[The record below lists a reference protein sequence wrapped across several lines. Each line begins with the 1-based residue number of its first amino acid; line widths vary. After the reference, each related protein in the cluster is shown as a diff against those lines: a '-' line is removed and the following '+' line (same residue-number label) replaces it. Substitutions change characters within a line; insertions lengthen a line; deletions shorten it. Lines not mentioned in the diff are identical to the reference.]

1 MSVCHQL
8 DHPRALACSRPP
20 MVIKARRPTH
30 APACRA
36 RSSLKASENA
46 QLVDGL
52 TAKKTEYSDSW
63 LARFLQRFFQEQLA
77 REAGPRSEGAV
88 AGGEATVRAVA
99 GGEATV
105 VFDSMIDSAIEVAR
119 LPGAESRDRTLR
131 LLKELFPAWF
141 LIFVRDLFALFP
153 LWFVARHA
161 AVFSV
166 ILTYWLVGKSEI
178 EDVDPE
184 LLDADIREG
193 WGNTPV
199 GWVPGFAL
207 GAKWRPDV
215 GASQG
220 VLVERCRVLETAG
233 CASVCANVCKAPTQ
247 NFFSSVGLP
256 LTMVPDYE
264 TQSCTLIFGAT
275 PPPIQEDQAFT
286 HGCLATCAL
295 ANGGASQQEA
305 EVSRRL
311 EAWRHQSP
319 LSPQPLSPQSSC
331 AL

>member
-1 MSVCHQL
+1 
-8 DHPRALACSRPP
+8 
-20 MVIKARRPTH
+20 
-30 APACRA
+30 
-36 RSSLKASENA
+36 
-46 QLVDGL
+46 
-52 TAKKTEYSDSW
+52 
-63 LARFLQRFFQEQLA
+63 
-77 REAGPRSEGAV
+77 V

-105 VFDSMIDSAIEVAR
+105 VFESMIDSAIEVAR
-119 LPGAESRDRTLR
+119 LPGAESRERTLR

-319 LSPQPLSPQSSC
+319 LSPQPLASQPLSSEPLSPQPLSPQPLSPQSSC